1 MKKLFLMVWVAT
13 ATALINSGYAATNC
27 IPGTGTN
34 CEVTTTVE
42 VEILPGN
49 ICIGSDGDFDFGTYT
64 VSSSPQTVNGAFVA
78 PDGYFWVDDLK
89 GDNDGYYTTVQLNA
103 DLAGPGTATIPR
115 ANAYVQTPSVG
126 NAGITTMSGSAN
138 TRVEVHAGMTTYQS
152 LDVAR
157 QLIIRNT
164 ATNDGVVG
172 KYGVLP
178 QLQLVIPA
186 YQSVGTYTAT
196 LTYTIYEN

>member
-1 MKKLFLMVWVAT
+1 M
-13 ATALINSGYAATNC
+13 
-27 IPGTGTN
+27 
-34 CEVTTTVE
+34 
-42 VEILPGN
+42 
-49 ICIGSDGDFDFGTYT
+49 
-64 VSSSPQTVNGAFVA
+64 
-78 PDGYFWVDDLK
+78 
-89 GDNDGYYTTVQLNA
+89 
-103 DLAGPGTATIPR
+103 
-115 ANAYVQTPSVG
+115 QTPSVG

>member
-1 MKKLFLMVWVAT
+1 
-13 ATALINSGYAATNC
+13 
-27 IPGTGTN
+27 
-34 CEVTTTVE
+34 
-42 VEILPGN
+42 
-49 ICIGSDGDFDFGTYT
+49 
-64 VSSSPQTVNGAFVA
+64 
-78 PDGYFWVDDLK
+78 
-89 GDNDGYYTTVQLNA
+89 
-103 DLAGPGTATIPR
+103 
-115 ANAYVQTPSVG
+115 VQTAGIG
-126 NAGITTMSGSAN
+126 NAGITTMSGSTN
-138 TRVEVHAGMTTYQS
+138 TRVEVQADMAAYQS

-157 QLIIRNT
+157 QLIIRDT